1 VSPADAGGL
10 ARPAEGDGRV
20 GSADFDG
27 QVVPAD
33 GDGPLSPADGAADAP
48 VVESRSVV
56 LETAVRL
63 IFHTVLV
70 FALYLLF
77 AGHNQPGGGFVGGL
91 VAGAAFVLRY
101 ISGGRAA
108 LRAAV
113 PVDPRIPLGLG
124 LVVSTLTGLA
134 ALALGGQFLESGKV
148 ELDVPVLGLVKVT
161 SALPFDTG
169 VFLVVIGLVLGVLR
183 TLGAEAER

>member
-1 VSPADAGGL
+1 MT
-10 ARPAEGDGRV
+10 
-20 GSADFDG
+20 
-27 QVVPAD
+27 
-33 GDGPLSPADGAADAP
+33 GPVDSGAAPRLPGAEQLDP
-48 VVESRSVV
+48 VRRSVV

-70 FALYLLF
+70 FSLYLLF

-101 ISGGRAA
+101 VAGGRAA

-113 PVDPRIPLGLG
+113 PIDPGIPVGGG
-124 LVVSTLTGLA
+124 LVLA
-134 ALALGGQFLESGKV
+134 AGTGAAAWLFGGQFLESGKV
-148 ELDVPVLGLVKVT
+148 SLDLPVLGVLKAT

-169 VFLVVIGLVLGVLR
+169 VYLVVVGLVLAVLR

>member
-1 VSPADAGGL
+1 
-10 ARPAEGDGRV
+10 
-20 GSADFDG
+20 
-27 QVVPAD
+27 
-33 GDGPLSPADGAADAP
+33 
-48 VVESRSVV
+48 V

-70 FALYLLF
+70 FSLYLLF

-101 ISGGRAA
+101 VAGGRAA
-108 LRAAV
+108 LKAAV
-113 PVDPRIPLGLG
+113 PVDPGLPVGLG
-124 LVVSTLTGLA
+124 LVLA
-134 ALALGGQFLESGKV
+134 AGTGMAAWLFGGQFLESGKL
-148 ELDVPVLGLVKVT
+148 ELHLPVLGVVKAT

-169 VFLVVIGLVLGVLR
+169 VYLVVVGLVLAVLR